1 MNFFAENW
9 FWITVDGARI
19 YSSAKHAIVGKDDK
33 DFAAWK
39 AAGNLPTPW
48 PKNSDGKETDEAL
61 AEVLAGYG
69 LRMFPPTLAE
79 TKEALKVR
87 VDAAAETERLKYITN
102 GVGQSM
108 TYQTKFEQAVD
119 YSKKYAAHIADP
131 KNVTPPDDNEYPLL
145 QASVGIDGS
154 SMIEVAETVTY
165 AYAVWEKIGAAI
177 EGIRLK
183 AKAAIG
189 DAKTEEEAQAVFAS
203 IKWPTMENQANAA
216 TS

>member
-1 MNFFAENW
+1 MNFLAENW
-9 FWITVDGARI
+9 YWSGSDGNRI
-19 YSSAKHAIVGKDDK
+19 YSSSKQAVINKDDK

-61 AEVLAGYG
+61 AAVLANHG
-69 LRMFPPTLAE
+69 LKMFPPTLYE

-87 VDAAAETERLKYITN
+87 VDEAAESERLKYITA

-108 TYQTKFEQAVD
+108 TYTEKFNQAVD
-119 YSKKYAAHIADP
+119 YSKKYAAHEQDP
-131 KNVTPPDDNEYPLL
+131 KNTPEPNEADYLL
-145 QASVGIDGS
+145 LKAGLGIDGS
-154 SMIEVAETVTY
+154 TLIEVAETVTY
-165 AYAVWEKIGAAI
+165 AYAIWQQIGAAI
-177 EGIRLK
+177 EATRLES
-183 AKAAIG
+183 KAAIEN
-189 DAKTEEEAQAVFAS
+189 AKTAEEAQAVFDA